1 MPTCPTPSP
10 ELYYT
15 QITAWAAVAAV
26 IASIVMVIFQI
37 CSSKKSLKV
46 QISLQL
52 GDRYD
57 EKQMRENRKDL
68 AKLLLAGATPTS
80 AQMEVVLDHLET
92 VADFYLR
99 GWVDKGI
106 IHNSFCI
113 AFRYWWAALN
123 SNVTAIRSSLMLH
136 YMNVLKNSQQST
148 TKNT

>member
-1 MPTCPTPSP
+1 MPTSQTVSP
-10 ELYYT
+10 ELFYI

-26 IASIVMVIFQI
+26 IASIVMVLFQI

-57 EKQMRENRKDL
+57 EKHMRENRRDL
-68 AKLLLAGATPTS
+68 ANLLLTNVKPTS

-113 AFRYWWAALN
+113 PFRYWWAALSSDVN
-123 SNVTAIRSSLMLH
+123 TLRSSFHDVTLYERTEKLANI
-136 YMNVLKNSQQST
+136 YN
-148 TKNT
+148 